1 MYKFLKISLTN
12 ILFVTSLVF
21 CNQTNAQNWDINLLK
36 QINPSNPNSSTWKN
50 ISSTAEPICVAAPIS
65 MFAVSLI
72 NHDQNL
78 KKNSFKLAESL
89 IVTAAIAEV
98 MKVTINRDRPFV
110 KYPLD
115 VFPNQIDET
124 GKSMPSGHTAFAFTT
139 ATSIYLAYPKW
150 YVALPAFT
158 WATAVGYSRMYLGQH
173 YPSDVLM
180 GAIVGGGSACLTNW
194 LNKKFIEKKKVK
206 MVKAPA

>member
-1 MYKFLKISLTN
+1 MNRAIRLTT
-12 ILFVTSLVF
+12 ILVLFGSSFFF
-21 CNQTNAQNWDINLLK
+21 CNQLNAQNWDINLLK

-50 ISSTAEPICVAAPIS
+50 ISSTSEPLCVAAPIG

-78 KKNSFKLAESL
+78 KKNSFKLAES
-89 IVTAAIAEV
+89 IVITAAITEV
-98 MKVTINRDRPFV
+98 MKITINRDRPFI

-115 VFPNQIDET
+115 VFPNQIDEL
-124 GKSMPSGHTAFAFTT
+124 GKSMPSAHTALAFTT

-194 LNKKFIEKKKVK
+194 LNKKFIEKKKIK
-206 MVKAPA
+206 LVKAPA

>member
-1 MYKFLKISLTN
+1 MHKFLKISLTN
-12 ILFVTSLVF
+12 ILFVSSLVF
-21 CNQTNAQNWDINLLK
+21 CNQTKAQNWDINLLK

-50 ISSTAEPICVAAPIS
+50 ISSTAEPICVAAPIG

-89 IVTAAIAEV
+89 VVTAAIAEV

-173 YPSDVLM
+173 YPSDVLIS
-180 GAIVGGGSACLTNW
+180 AIVGGGSACLTNW
-194 LNKKFIEKKKVK
+194 LNKKIIEKKKVK

>member
-1 MYKFLKISLTN
+1 MYKFLKISITS
-12 ILFVTSLVF
+12 IFFVSSLVF
-21 CNQTNAQNWDINLLK
+21 CHQVNAQNWDINLLK
-36 QINPSNPNSSTWKN
+36 QINPSNPNSSAWKN
-50 ISSTAEPICVAAPIS
+50 VSSTAEPLCVAAPIG

-89 IVTAAIAEV
+89 VATAAIAEV
-98 MKVTINRDRPFV
+98 MKLTINRDRPFV

-150 YVALPAFT
+150 YVAVPAFT

-173 YPSDVLM
+173 YPSDVLI

-194 LNKKFIEKKKVK
+194 LNKKIIEKKKPQLL
-206 MVKAPA
+206 KAPA

>member
-1 MYKFLKISLTN
+1 MNSFFKSISC
-12 ILFVTSLVF
+12 SLLLVSSIFF
-21 CNQTNAQNWDINLLK
+21 CNQTDAQNWDINLLK
-36 QINPSNPNSSTWKN
+36 QINPANPNSSTWKN
-50 ISSTAEPICVAAPIS
+50 ISATAEPLCVAAPIG

-78 KKNSFKLAESL
+78 KKNSEKLAES
-89 IVTAAIAEV
+89 IVITAAISEV

-115 VFPNQIDET
+115 VFPNQKDEL
-124 GKSMPSGHTAFAFTT
+124 GKSMPSAHTALAFTT
-139 ATSIYLAYPKW
+139 ATSIYLEYPKW

-173 YPSDVLM
+173 YPSDVFI

-194 LNKKFIEKKKVK
+194 LNKKYIEKKKVK
-206 MVKAPA
+206 MVKIP

>member
-1 MYKFLKISLTN
+1 MNQFLKFPTLIVIFVSSL
-12 ILFVTSLVF
+12 FF
-21 CNQTNAQNWDINLLK
+21 CNQLNAQNWDINLLK

-50 ISSTAEPICVAAPIS
+50 ISSSAEPICVAAPIS

-78 KKNSFKLAESL
+78 KKNSFKLAGSL
-89 IVTAAIAEV
+89 VITAAITEV

-110 KYPLD
+110 KYPFD

-139 ATSIYLAYPKW
+139 ATSIYLSYPKW

-173 YPSDVLM
+173 YPSDVIM

-206 MVKAPA
+206 LVKAPA